1 MEERIAKLEAITEFN
16 SKELETL
23 NHKVDNITELTVAV
37 KEIAVEV
44 KNMREEMNKLTDR
57 VDIIEKEPANDY
69 KDIKR
74 NIIRQ
79 VITFIVGAIISGI
92 AVFLAK

>member
-44 KNMREEMNKLTDR
+44 KNMREELNKLTDR